1 MWLLKIFPRTSGLLE
16 MRIRHLL
23 PTLGFA
29 MVLAACNYSFVG
41 GGLPEHVRTV
51 AVLPFENQTSQP
63 LLETDIQR
71 ALQQELPRS
80 LGVRIASQS
89 VADAVVR
96 GTVTSYEE
104 VVSSVR
110 PNQDPTGSSEVP
122 VAQRQVRIVFDAEIY
137 DVDNDQVLW
146 QARGQSVLGSFG
158 DNEAQDAGR
167 ERAID
172 EMITRFVEGA
182 QSQW

>member
-1 MWLLKIFPRTSGLLE
+1 MS
-16 MRIRHLL
+16 MRAC
-23 PTLGFA
+23 LGA
-29 MVLAACNYSFVG
+29 LGMALVLAGCNYGFVG
-41 GGLPEHVRTV
+41 GGLPGHVRTV
-51 AVLPFENQTSQP
+51 AVLAFENDTSQP

-80 LGVRIASQS
+80 LGVRIADQT

-96 GTVTSYEE
+96 GTVSSYEE

-110 PNQDPTGSSEVP
+110 PNTGTPNSSEVP

-137 DVDNDQVLW
+137 DMRQDQVLW
-146 QARGQSVLGSFG
+146 RAQGQSALGSFADG
-158 DNEAQDAGR
+158 EGQDAGR
-167 ERAID
+167 NRAI
-172 EMITRFVEGA
+172 EEIVTRFVEGA